1 MALCPDCPRDW
12 QTGFDIRCALI
23 WPEPCNKNEMERPK
37 LRSGNRIMPPFVAS
51 RDRNLTQTSKSTEVI
66 VRFGLRMA
74 AITAFAVL
82 GGIGF
87 QRGLTVMLW
96 MSAILGTVIAMF
108 DREEP
113 LSSALNHWDEAMA
126 YAALCCLA
134 CAFEHPI

>member
-1 MALCPDCPRDW
+1 MR
-12 QTGFDIRCALI
+12 
-23 WPEPCNKNEMERPK
+23 
-37 LRSGNRIMPPFVAS
+37 PFVAS
-51 RDRNLTQTSKSTEVI
+51 RDRNLTQASISTEVI

-74 AITAFAVL
+74 AATAFAVL

-96 MSAILGTVIAMF
+96 MSAILGAVIATF

-113 LSSALNHWDEAMA
+113 LDSALNHWDEAVA

-134 CAFEHPI
+134 CAFQHPL

>member
-1 MALCPDCPRDW
+1 
-12 QTGFDIRCALI
+12 
-23 WPEPCNKNEMERPK
+23 
-37 LRSGNRIMPPFVAS
+37 MPPFVAS

-74 AITAFAVL
+74 ALTAFALL

-134 CAFEHPI
+134 CALEHPL

>member
-1 MALCPDCPRDW
+1 
-12 QTGFDIRCALI
+12 
-23 WPEPCNKNEMERPK
+23 
-37 LRSGNRIMPPFVAS
+37 MPPFVAS
-51 RDRNLTQTSKSTEVI
+51 RVRSLAQSPKSTEVM

-74 AITAFAVL
+74 VITAFAVL

-113 LSSALNHWDEAMA
+113 LSSVLNHWDEAMA

-134 CAFEHPI
+134 CSFEHPI

>member
-1 MALCPDCPRDW
+1 
-12 QTGFDIRCALI
+12 
-23 WPEPCNKNEMERPK
+23 
-37 LRSGNRIMPPFVAS
+37 MPPFVAS
-51 RDRNLTQTSKSTEVI
+51 RDRKLAQSSKSTKVI

-74 AITAFAVL
+74 VMTAFAVF

-96 MSAILGTVIAMF
+96 MSAILGAVIAMF

-113 LSSALNHWDEAMA
+113 LSSVLNHWDEAMA

-134 CAFEHPI
+134 CSFEQPV

>member
-1 MALCPDCPRDW
+1 
-12 QTGFDIRCALI
+12 
-23 WPEPCNKNEMERPK
+23 
-37 LRSGNRIMPPFVAS
+37 MPPFVAS

-74 AITAFAVL
+74 AVAAFAVF

-87 QRGLTVMLW
+87 HRGLTVMLW
-96 MSAILGTVIAMF
+96 MSAILGAVIAMF

-113 LSSALNHWDEAMA
+113 LASALNHWDEAMA

-134 CAFEHPI
+134 CAFEHPV

>member
-1 MALCPDCPRDW
+1 
-12 QTGFDIRCALI
+12 
-23 WPEPCNKNEMERPK
+23 
-37 LRSGNRIMPPFVAS
+37 MPPFVAG
-51 RDRNLTQTSKSTEVI
+51 RDHDLAQSSKSTEVI
-66 VRFGLRMA
+66 VRFGLRMVT
-74 AITAFAVL
+74 ITAFAVF

-96 MSAILGTVIAMF
+96 MSAILGAVIAMF

-113 LSSALNHWDEAMA
+113 LSAVLNHWDEAMA

>member
-1 MALCPDCPRDW
+1 LSRFKRGALVAKRHPPPHLAH
-12 QTGFDIRCALI
+12 ALQAKKPQLI
-23 WPEPCNKNEMERPK
+23 DHE
-37 LRSGNRIMPPFVAS
+37 LHAGNQIMPPFVAS
-51 RDRNLTQTSKSTEVI
+51 RDRNLTQASKSTEVM

-74 AITAFAVL
+74 AIAAFAVF

-96 MSAILGTVIAMF
+96 MSAILGAVIAMF

-134 CAFEHPI
+134 CTFEHPM